1 MFDLAKDGAKAYL
14 KGVATAGLNF
24 ADLVM
29 SLDQKKA
36 ARAGLNII
44 EGGLQGTERLGG
56 FMTLAGLLV
65 KKRASKLFSDADHT
79 DAIDYELYKK
89 AIEIEETE
97 RKRASG
103 ELIVDQAATAAGI
116 QLPPATKRDIQ
127 ESNSISNF
135 LDASIIA
142 GPFIGAGISKLVG
155 VGGRAALAKIAPSAV
170 ANLAGRAALAGSEY
184 AGKTLDFASKKIIQG
199 VDEVMKSIASN
210 VQTRGAEI
218 IGGRALAVGLDIYG
232 TGGAALQTAVL
243 GKALRAVGEVG
254 GTVLKAAGEDVPL
267 RGALRELTETTGS
280 DVVRFLARNSLK
292 IAPPDSVFDAMKHV
306 AASATNMGFLSGSL
320 NAMQAAAAQDDPVQ
334 GFMEGFASG
343 VGGGAVIGLA
353 GAKGAATQGK
363 VRRVAEF
370 FDNDMRGRQPEV
382 GLNING
388 QEVRINDIN
397 GRLELF
403 NRPDMT
409 PEQKQFVLQLTQAN
423 ERAGGNVIFH
433 NGSPEVVQALEG
445 VGMGSAEGIS
455 FFNDADG
462 RSTIILNARDMV
474 PGTAVEEVFHA
485 MTTDAIVKEV
495 SNAINFTIKA
505 DAAQAG
511 AAAAPQTPGMMAPA
525 RKGKVQPTNYL
536 GDAMDF
542 AERYIRTLEASEF
555 ASGRAK
561 AAELRG
567 RIARVAMDP
576 EMIPD
581 IKADILKPIIEEYA
595 ANYAR
600 AALAGMKP
608 RNLME
613 GGLRNIWDSVWD
625 KTMGNLLSAFDVSK
639 QGAAKDPITGHFFDE
654 RGKRVINPQ
663 LERLVD
669 RFLTS
674 AAENLKRDGR
684 KVSEIIPENTADGVY
699 YFDVR
704 SSQPFI
710 SVEDTIDG
718 RQTTKVE
725 KKKILNELYKS
736 NAEFMNQASGD
747 DNIVVVNAR
756 LKEDGAFPGN
766 ITKMKDGTPLIFTQS
781 APESFFD
788 HMAQTK
794 QFAPDQVIPNKLL
807 NRAMS
812 AGQIITVDAWANIG
826 RSMTDRGEVY
836 YGRGNRAFLPIS
848 MQQSP
853 TGGVTWQ
860 GLDVTR
866 VWNYTKR
873 AARKVKA
880 VKEELKARDIV
891 SLQDFIPYM
900 QRYFDNYSST
910 NPIPAAELKDFSPTM
925 RDIISTALDISNRVS
940 FEAEDAA
947 RFKNQHTFTA
957 DMIGREGA
965 NIATMYRRGDITYRE
980 QMEGFA
986 GAGRAGK
993 VARLG
998 ERDAMRTVIKTRES
1012 VSLLELRADRVL
1024 GVSDFSIGGAP
1035 VAIKY
1040 NPYRVTNLVRANFS
1054 PGRTTVETLGDSQVY
1069 TDAVNGK
1076 RIIVKPNGK
1085 ATLFDEGRKSIHETL
1100 DDAVERANMNASRDV
1115 AEYEAKSGDR
1125 KFSNLEGKSFP
1136 VPNQQELNAMKEK
1149 LPLHSSKID
1158 VSEGN
1163 SEGKFGTTYRVDL
1176 FDENS
1181 NKVGYAYA
1189 ATDLDTPNSL
1199 LVEASYIEDSQR
1211 GKGYGQAL
1219 YREVAKIAQRLGIQ
1233 NLTSSS
1239 TTPNAARA
1247 RAKILETNWSGDFLA
1262 AESNVPPDIAF
1273 APSRKLKARKVTP
1286 TPEEQLKFDAES
1298 TENAFQN
1305 TSLPSRALSDKVARL
1320 YQTGVITLE
1329 EMNQSLALLNNPDTS
1344 YTTARQASAEYM
1356 RNAIKNMQL
1365 YRQGIITRPEMEAG
1379 LRAARV
1385 AETQQQPMP
1394 SPQYTDVAARNMEL
1408 YRQGA
1413 ITRAEME
1420 AGIKASRAVESKRQ
1434 ARASAERRA
1443 RLAEMEKQFVPES
1456 AQEDVA
1462 AFMAAQRNIDLVQ
1475 SQLRGRKEEARA
1487 FAREQAM
1494 FEPEAA
1500 PEPVRAAPEQV
1511 VVQDPRIPAKI
1522 KIIRTSNG
1530 RFRVFYNNQLIGVKE
1545 KEEKAIQLAQ
1555 RYAAA

>member
-1 MFDLAKDGAKAYL
+1 
-14 KGVATAGLNF
+14 
-24 ADLVM
+24 
-29 SLDQKKA
+29 
-36 ARAGLNII
+36 
-44 EGGLQGTERLGG
+44 
-56 FMTLAGLLV
+56 
-65 KKRASKLFSDADHT
+65 
-79 DAIDYELYKK
+79 
-89 AIEIEETE
+89 
-97 RKRASG
+97 
-103 ELIVDQAATAAGI
+103 
-116 QLPPATKRDIQ
+116 
-127 ESNSISNF
+127 
-135 LDASIIA
+135 
-142 GPFIGAGISKLVG
+142 
-155 VGGRAALAKIAPSAV
+155 
-170 ANLAGRAALAGSEY
+170 
-184 AGKTLDFASKKIIQG
+184 
-199 VDEVMKSIASN
+199 
-210 VQTRGAEI
+210 
-218 IGGRALAVGLDIYG
+218 
-232 TGGAALQTAVL
+232 
-243 GKALRAVGEVG
+243 
-254 GTVLKAAGEDVPL
+254 
-267 RGALRELTETTGS
+267 
-280 DVVRFLARNSLK
+280 
-292 IAPPDSVFDAMKHV
+292 
-306 AASATNMGFLSGSL
+306 
-320 NAMQAAAAQDDPVQ
+320 
-334 GFMEGFASG
+334 
-343 VGGGAVIGLA
+343 
-353 GAKGAATQGK
+353 
-363 VRRVAEF
+363 
-370 FDNDMRGRQPEV
+370 
-382 GLNING
+382 
-388 QEVRINDIN
+388 
-397 GRLELF
+397 
-403 NRPDMT
+403 
-409 PEQKQFVLQLTQAN
+409 
-423 ERAGGNVIFH
+423 
-433 NGSPEVVQALEG
+433 
-445 VGMGSAEGIS
+445 
-455 FFNDADG
+455 
-462 RSTIILNARDMV
+462 
-474 PGTAVEEVFHA
+474 
-485 MTTDAIVKEV
+485 
-495 SNAINFTIKA
+495 
-505 DAAQAG
+505 
-511 AAAAPQTPGMMAPA
+511 
-525 RKGKVQPTNYL
+525 
-536 GDAMDF
+536 
-542 AERYIRTLEASEF
+542 
-555 ASGRAK
+555 
-561 AAELRG
+561 
-567 RIARVAMDP
+567 
-576 EMIPD
+576 
-581 IKADILKPIIEEYA
+581 
-595 ANYAR
+595 
-600 AALAGMKP
+600 
-608 RNLME
+608 
-613 GGLRNIWDSVWD
+613 
-625 KTMGNLLSAFDVSK
+625 
-639 QGAAKDPITGHFFDE
+639 
-654 RGKRVINPQ
+654 
-663 LERLVD
+663 
-669 RFLTS
+669 
-674 AAENLKRDGR
+674 
-684 KVSEIIPENTADGVY
+684 
-699 YFDVR
+699 
-704 SSQPFI
+704 
-710 SVEDTIDG
+710 
-718 RQTTKVE
+718 VE

-794 QFAPDQVIPNKLL
+794 QFAPDQVTPNKLL

-910 NPIPAAELKDFSPTM
+910 NPISAAELKDFSPTM

-1100 DDAVERANMNASRDV
+1100 DDAVERANINASRD
-1115 AEYEAKSGDR
+1115 
-1125 KFSNLEGKSFP
+1125 
-1136 VPNQQELNAMKEK
+1136 
-1149 LPLHSSKID
+1149 D
-1158 VSEGN
+1158 V
-1163 SEGKFGTTYRVDL
+1163 K
-1176 FDENS
+1176 
-1181 NKVGYAYA
+1181 
-1189 ATDLDTPNSL
+1189 
-1199 LVEASYIEDSQR
+1199 
-1211 GKGYGQAL
+1211 
-1219 YREVAKIAQRLGIQ
+1219 
-1233 NLTSSS
+1233 
-1239 TTPNAARA
+1239 
-1247 RAKILETNWSGDFLA
+1247 
-1262 AESNVPPDIAF
+1262 F
-1273 APSRKLKARKVTP
+1273 APKRGKARKAEP
-1286 TPEEQLKFDAES
+1286 KPEEKIQADLES

-1329 EMNQSLALLNNPDTS
+1329 EMNQSLALLNNPGTS
-1344 YTTARQASAEYM
+1344 YTTARQASAEYT

-1394 SPQYTDVAARNMEL
+1394 SPQYTDVVARNMEL